1 RRDPF
6 PHVTAAI
13 AFLRIFFIGGLIS
26 YRALFNWI
34 RPAVY
39 IPSMLGAP
47 IFQILFF
54 TYLGRYSGVRNDAY
68 FVVGNA
74 VQVCSMSAIY
84 AMTMALAN
92 ERNFQTLSPLLATP
106 ANRLALVIG
115 RGIPVIANGL
125 LVSAFG
131 FLVGVVLLHFRPG
144 WHTVPALVLV
154 LLVTVT
160 SCTGLGMVLGSFGL
174 RVRDVFFL
182 SNLAYFLM
190 LLFCGINVPL
200 DVLPPFMQAIGN
212 VIPLTHGV
220 AAARVIAGGGGLTAA
235 SGQLASEAAVGV
247 AYVALAFTMFRFFE
261 HQGRSAGVF
270 ERL

>member
-1 RRDPF
+1 MTSAR
-6 PHVTAAI
+6 
-13 AFLRIFFIGGLIS
+13 AFARIFFVGGLIS

-34 RPAVY
+34 RPAIY

-54 TYLGRYSGVRNDAY
+54 TYLGRYSGVRNDA
-68 FVVGNA
+68 FFIVGNA

-92 ERNFQTLSPLLATP
+92 ERNYQTLSPLLATP
-106 ANRLALVIG
+106 ANRVALVLG
-115 RGIPVIANGL
+115 RGIPVIVNGL
-125 LVSAFG
+125 FVSVFG
-131 FLVGVVLLHFRPG
+131 FAVGVVLLHFRPG
-144 WHTVPALVLV
+144 WQNLPALGLI

-160 SCTGLGMVLGSFGL
+160 SCTGLGMLLGSLGL
-174 RVRDVFFL
+174 RMRDVFFV

-200 DVLPPFMQAIGN
+200 HVLPAWMQVVGN
-212 VIPLTHGV
+212 SVPLTHGV
-220 AAARVIAGGGGLTAA
+220 EAARILVAGGTLDGAA
-235 SGQLASEAAVGV
+235 GAELVAEAAVGAVYIAV
-247 AYVALAFTMFRFFE
+247 AFALFRFFE
-261 HQGRSAGVF
+261 WQGRSAGVF

>member
-1 RRDPF
+1 M
-6 PHVTAAI
+6 TATR
-13 AFLRIFFIGGLIS
+13 AFLRVFFVGGLIS

-34 RPAVY
+34 RPAIY

-47 IFQILFF
+47 VFQILFF
-54 TYLGRYSGVRNDAY
+54 TYLGRYSGVRNDAF

-106 ANRLALVIG
+106 ANRIALVLG
-115 RGIPVIANGL
+115 RGIPVIVNGL
-125 LVSAFG
+125 VVSMFG
-131 FLVGVVLLHFRPG
+131 FAVGVVLLHFRPG
-144 WHTVPALVLV
+144 WNNVPALGLILV
-154 LLVTVT
+154 VTVT
-160 SCTGLGMVLGSFGL
+160 SCTGLGMLLGSLGL
-174 RVRDVFFL
+174 RIRDVFFV

-200 DVLPPFMQAIGN
+200 DALPGWMQAVGN
-212 VIPLTHGV
+212 AVPLTHGV
-220 AAARVIAGGGGLTAA
+220 EAARMLVAGGTLAGAA
-235 SGQLASEAAVGV
+235 GSQLAAEAAVGTVYIVV
-247 AYVALAFTMFRFFE
+247 AFALFRYFE
-261 HQGRSAGVF
+261 WQGRSAGVF

>member
-1 RRDPF
+1 VRG
-6 PHVTAAI
+6 VV

-34 RPAVY
+34 RPAIY

-92 ERNFQTLSPLLATP
+92 ERNFQTLAPLLATP
-106 ANRLALVIG
+106 ANRIALVLG
-115 RGIPVIANGL
+115 RGIPVIVNGL
-125 LVSAFG
+125 FVSVFG

-144 WHTVPALVLV
+144 WATVPALALVLV
-154 LLVTVT
+154 VTVT
-160 SCTGLGMVLGSFGL
+160 SCTGLGMLLGSFGL
-174 RVRDVFFL
+174 RMRDVFFV

-200 DVLPPFMQAIGN
+200 EALPQFMQVIGN
-212 VIPLTHGV
+212 SLPLTHGV
-220 AAARVIAGGGGLTAA
+220 AAARIIANGNSLGAA
-235 SGQLASEAAVGV
+235 SGELSAEALVGAIYMTV
-247 AYVALAFTMFRFFE
+247 AFLLFRVFE
-261 HQGRSAGVF
+261 WQGRAAGVF

>member
-1 RRDPF
+1 M
-6 PHVTAAI
+6 TE
-13 AFLRIFFIGGLIS
+13 LRSFMRVFFIGGLIS

-34 RPAVY
+34 RPAIY

-47 IFQILFF
+47 VFQILFF

-106 ANRLALVIG
+106 ANRVALVLG
-115 RGIPVIANGL
+115 RGLPVIANGL
-125 LVSAFG
+125 FVSVFG
-131 FLVGVVLLHFRPG
+131 FLVGVLLLHFRLA
-144 WHTVPALVLV
+144 WESVPALGLVLV
-154 LLVTVT
+154 VTVT
-160 SCTGLGMVLGSFGL
+160 SCTGLGMLLGSLGL
-174 RVRDVFFL
+174 RMRDVFFV

-200 DVLPPFMQAIGN
+200 DVLPRWMQVVGN
-212 VIPLTHGV
+212 SVPLTHGV
-220 AAARVIAGGGGLTAA
+220 AAARDLATGGGLSGAA
-235 SGQLASEAAVGV
+235 AGELAAEALVGV
-247 AYVALAFTMFRFFE
+247 IYIAVAFALFRVFE
-261 HQGRSAGVF
+261 WRGRAAGVF